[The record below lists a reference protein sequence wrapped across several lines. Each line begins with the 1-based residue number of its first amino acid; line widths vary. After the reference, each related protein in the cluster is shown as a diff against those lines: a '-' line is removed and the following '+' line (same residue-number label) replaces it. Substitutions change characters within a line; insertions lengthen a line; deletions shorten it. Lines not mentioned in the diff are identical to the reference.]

1 MSKIISTPFAN
12 LYIGEEESKYE
23 AVVTAFAEFSS
34 STRLCNVVMDLAS
47 RPQYMQELYEEQ
59 LEVHKEM
66 DENGAFPLK
75 AFDNMKKLDSFIIKI
90 NWKHVDAN
98 APASKI
104 GKNFMPFG
112 GDKHA
117 SGKMEERKSPTA
129 IPSSSGIIL
138 KRGLSEI

>member
-1 MSKIISTPFAN
+1 
-12 LYIGEEESKYE
+12 
-23 AVVTAFAEFSS
+23 
-34 STRLCNVVMDLAS
+34 MDLAS

-59 LEVHKEM
+59 LRMYRNKYRLVNIYL
-66 DENGAFPLK
+66 DETYQDGLLQETNP
-75 AFDNMKKLDSFIIKI
+75 KKFEPFR
-90 NWKHVDAN
+90 HVDAN

-112 GDKHA
+112 GGKHA

-129 IPSSSGIIL
+129 IPSSSRIIL